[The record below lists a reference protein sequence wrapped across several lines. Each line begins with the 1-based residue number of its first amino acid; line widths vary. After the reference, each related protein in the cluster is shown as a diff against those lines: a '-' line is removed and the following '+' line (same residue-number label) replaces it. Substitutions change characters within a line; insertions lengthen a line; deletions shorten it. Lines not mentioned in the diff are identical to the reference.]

1 MAYLTYEEYQ
11 QLHFQDIDEE
21 SFDKVLMRATMA
33 INSVTNFRLLKDD
46 KLMDDW
52 PDWMQEQFKQAVG
65 LQMEYVA
72 KTGIET
78 AADAR
83 DMGNI
88 SSSSI
93 GDTTV
98 STNASGSKTSP
109 SDTSL
114 YLSPDVL
121 SILGALGLLYKGVA
135 YVR

>member
-1 MAYLTYEEYQ
+1 MAYLTFDEYRQ
-11 QLHFQDIDEE
+11 FHFQDIDEV

-33 INSVTNFRLLKDD
+33 INSVTHFRLVKND

-52 PDWMQEQFKQAVG
+52 SDWMKEQFKQAVG

-78 AADAR
+78 ASDAR

-98 STNASGSKTSP
+98 STGKSDTGS

-114 YLSPDVL
+114 YLSPDVQ

>member
-11 QLHFQDIDEE
+11 QLHFQDMNEE
-21 SFDKVLMRATMA
+21 SFNKVLMRATMA
-33 INSVTNFRLLKDD
+33 INSVTNFRLLKND

-52 PDWMQEQFKQAVG
+52 PDWMKEQFKQAVG

-78 AADAR
+78 ASDAR

-93 GDTTV
+93 GDTTI
-98 STNASGSKTSP
+98 STGKSDTGS

-114 YLSPDVL
+114 YLSPDVV

>member
-1 MAYLTYEEYQ
+1 MAYLTYDEYQ
-11 QLHFQDIDEE
+11 QLHFQDINEE

-33 INSVTNFRLLKDD
+33 INSVTNFRLLKND

-52 PDWMQEQFKQAVG
+52 PDWMKEQFKQAVG

-98 STNASGSKTSP
+98 STTGKSDVGS

>member
-1 MAYLTYEEYQ
+1 MAYLTYDEYQ
-11 QLHFQDIDEE
+11 QLHFQEIDEA

-33 INSVTNFRLLKDD
+33 INSVTHFRLVKND

-52 PDWMQEQFKQAVG
+52 SDWMKEQFKQAVG

-78 AADAR
+78 ASDAR

-98 STNASGSKTSP
+98 STGKSDTGS

-114 YLSPDVL
+114 YLSPDVQ

>member
-33 INSVTNFRLLKDD
+33 INSVTNFRLLKND

-52 PDWMQEQFKQAVG
+52 PDWMKEQFKQAVG
-65 LQMEYVA
+65 LQIEYVA

-98 STNASGSKTSP
+98 STTGKSDTGS

-114 YLSPDVL
+114 YLSPDVQ

>member
-11 QLHFQDIDEE
+11 QLHFQDINEE
-21 SFDKVLMRATMA
+21 SFGKVLMRATMA

-52 PDWMQEQFKQAVG
+52 PDWMKEQFKQAVG

-93 GDTTV
+93 GDTAI
-98 STNASGSKTSP
+98 STGKSDAGS

-114 YLSPDVL
+114 YLSPDVV

>member
-1 MAYLTYEEYQ
+1 
-11 QLHFQDIDEE
+11 
-21 SFDKVLMRATMA
+21 
-33 INSVTNFRLLKDD
+33 
-46 KLMDDW
+46 MDDW
-52 PDWMQEQFKQAVG
+52 PDWMKEQFKQAVG

-78 AADAR
+78 ASDAR

-98 STNASGSKTSP
+98 STGKSDIGS
-109 SDTSL
+109 SDMSL
-114 YLSPDVL
+114 YLSPDVV

>member
-52 PDWMQEQFKQAVG
+52 PDWMKEQFKQAVG
-65 LQMEYVA
+65 LQIEYVA

-98 STNASGSKTSP
+98 STTGKSDAGS

-121 SILGALGLLYKGVA
+121 SILGSLGLLYKGVA

>member
-1 MAYLTYEEYQ
+1 MAYLTLDEYRQ
-11 QLHFQDIDEE
+11 FHFQEIDEA

-33 INSVTNFRLLKDD
+33 INSVTHFRLVKND

-52 PDWMQEQFKQAVG
+52 PDWMKEQFKQAVG

-98 STNASGSKTSP
+98 STTGKSDIGS

-114 YLSPDVL
+114 YLSPDVI

>member
-1 MAYLTYEEYQ
+1 MAYLTFDEYRQ
-11 QLHFQDIDEE
+11 FHFQDIDEV

-33 INSVTNFRLLKDD
+33 INSVTHFRLVKND

-52 PDWMQEQFKQAVG
+52 PDWMKEQFKQAVG

-78 AADAR
+78 ASDAR

-98 STNASGSKTSP
+98 STGKSDTGS

-114 YLSPDVL
+114 YLSPDVV

>member
-1 MAYLTYEEYQ
+1 MAYLTFDEYRQ
-11 QLHFQDIDEE
+11 FHFQDIDEV

-33 INSVTNFRLLKDD
+33 INSVTHFRLVKND

-52 PDWMQEQFKQAVG
+52 SDWMKEQFKQAVG

-78 AADAR
+78 ASDAR

-98 STNASGSKTSP
+98 STGKSDIGS

-114 YLSPDVL
+114 YLSPDVV

>member
-1 MAYLTYEEYQ
+1 MAYLTYDEYQ
-11 QLHFQDIDEE
+11 QLHFQEIDEA

-33 INSVTNFRLLKDD
+33 INSVTHFRLVKND

-52 PDWMQEQFKQAVG
+52 PDWMKEQFKQAVG

-98 STNASGSKTSP
+98 STTGKSDTGS

-121 SILGALGLLYKGVA
+121 SILGALGLLYKGVT